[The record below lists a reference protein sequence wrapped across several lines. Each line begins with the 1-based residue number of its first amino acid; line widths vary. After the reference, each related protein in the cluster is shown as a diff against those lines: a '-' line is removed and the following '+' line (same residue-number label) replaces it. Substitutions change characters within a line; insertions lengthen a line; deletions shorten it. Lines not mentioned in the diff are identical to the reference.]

1 MIIALTGS
9 NGSIGKELLPFLKD
23 LGHQVITI
31 SSSIAGDGQSNFS
44 YKDLKKKEVPFKV
57 DIFIHL
63 ASINSEMSAENIQ
76 EEVQLVEA
84 VVASL
89 ASLCCKK
96 LIFFSS
102 SKVYGDNSLE
112 PNFFNEISALN
123 PQCNYGKAKK
133 LCEEAIILQASTLN
147 IDFLIL
153 RLPPVINQSKQSNI
167 GKLINISR
175 KSVIIPSLAHGN
187 LNQRSFISVNNIHSF
202 FYHVFQ
208 NLHLLEKQEI
218 YNLAD
223 SEHIS
228 LNELLSV
235 SSKGKIF
242 SLPMVL
248 SKFLFKIPIFKNM
261 LIKIFGNFVIE
272 NKKITREM
280 GVKLETTKNSLLK
293 IHK

>member
-9 NGSIGKELLPFLKD
+9 NGSIGKELLPFLRD

-31 SSSIAGDGQSNFS
+31 SSSIAGDGKNNFS
-44 YKDLKKKEVPFKV
+44 YKDLKKREVPFQV

-76 EEVQLVEA
+76 EEVQLVET
-84 VVASL
+84 VLASL
-89 ASLCCKK
+89 AYLCCKK

-112 PNFFNEISALN
+112 PNFYNEFSALN

-133 LCEEAIILQASTLN
+133 LCEETISFQSSILD
-147 IDFLIL
+147 IYYLIL

-175 KSVIIPSLAHGN
+175 KTAVIPSLAHGN
-187 LNQRSFISVNNIHSF
+187 LNQRSFISINNISSF
-202 FYHVFQ
+202 FDHILK
-208 NLHLLEKQEI
+208 NPDLLEKQEI
-218 YNLAD
+218 YNLCD
-223 SEHIS
+223 NEYIS

-242 SLPMVL
+242 SLPMVV
-248 SKFLFKIPIFKNM
+248 SKLFFQIPSLKNI
-261 LIKIFGNFVIE
+261 LIKIFGNFVLE
-272 NKKITREM
+272 NKKLTREM
-280 GVKLETTKNSLLK
+280 GVKLETTKNSLSK
-293 IHK
+293 IYK

>member
-9 NGSIGKELLPFLKD
+9 NGSIGKELLPFLRD

-31 SSSIAGDGQSNFS
+31 SSSIAGDGKNNFS
-44 YKDLKKKEVPFKV
+44 YKDLKNREVPFQV

-76 EEVQLVEA
+76 EEVQLVET
-84 VVASL
+84 VLASL

-112 PNFFNEISALN
+112 PNFFNEFSGLN

-133 LCEEAIILQASTLN
+133 LCEETIILQSSASN
-147 IDFLIL
+147 ICYLIL

-175 KSVIIPSLAHGN
+175 KSAVIPSLAHGN
-187 LNQRSFISVNNIHSF
+187 LNQRSFLSINNIHSF
-202 FYHVFQ
+202 FHHIFK

-218 YNLAD
+218 YNLSD
-223 SEHIS
+223 SDHIS

-235 SSKGKIF
+235 SSKSKIF
-242 SLPMVL
+242 SLPMVV
-248 SKFLFKIPIFKNM
+248 SKLFFKIPTLKNI

-272 NKKITREM
+272 NKKLTREM
-280 GVKLETTKNSLLK
+280 GVKLETTKNSLSK
-293 IHK
+293 IYK